1 MQTTGTETE
10 TERLGQMIVLPASH
24 TGSPRFMYR
33 HYLDA
38 LAICREFRKFD
49 LFITI
54 TCNPKWDVIKQN
66 IFAGQEPRDR
76 PDIINRVFNEV
87 VRVLIQEIKNG
98 CFGPLKA
105 RLHTIEGQFRCLKHA
120 HILLLLAQTIKLS
133 DIDHI
138 IQAQLPDKELDPDL
152 YEDVGTFMLH
162 GPCGVAFPNAKCMEK
177 GICTKGK
184 F

>member
-1 MQTTGTETE
+1 MCIPEHKGKYVFNVQNFFMVRQNSFNTLHRAKRLAQEYICDMYCKIEGARLKFYRDNQDKLRVDLYSGLQDALSMQTTGTETE

-24 TGSPRFMYR
+24 TGSPRYMYR

-66 IFAGQEPRDR
+66 IFPGQQPSDR
-76 PDIINRVFNEV
+76 PDIINRIFNEV
-87 VRVLIQEIKNG
+87 VRVLMQDLKNG

-105 RLHTIEGQFRCLKHA
+105 R
-120 HILLLLAQTIKLS
+120 
-133 DIDHI
+133 
-138 IQAQLPDKELDPDL
+138 
-152 YEDVGTFMLH
+152 
-162 GPCGVAFPNAKCMEK
+162 GPV
-177 GICTKGK
+177 
-184 F
+184 